1 MPTIKDLINAQSK
14 EEVIAL
20 IEQTVTETGI
30 ELTPEIKEKCVDLHA
45 GLIQDFFK
53 ACFEM
58 HSWREAKPPNDGMV
72 ILATQYLVSPHSI
85 QFDKS
90 TGSGMSSLLLT
101 DFKNYIIDKKEE

>member
-30 ELTPEIKEKCVDLHA
+30 EIGIELTPEIKEKCVDLHA
-45 GLIQDFFK
+45 GLIHDFFK

-58 HSWREAKPPNDGMV
+58 HSRREAKPPNDEMV
-72 ILATQYLVSPHSI
+72 ILAETLENALPEKYMEI
-85 QFDKS
+85 KS
-90 TGSGMSSLLLT
+90 
-101 DFKNYIIDKKEE
+101 